1 MPTSPEVLT
10 GSAAILAAV
19 KGGLTLALIGLG
31 IVFVVQSLTTVAVTL
46 MRQLDARWQADE
58 SVAAQTTASAEEAT
72 IDHTTLVLLTAAV
85 TTVLQGR
92 AFTLRRIRRVRP
104 RAAAQAGWLA
114 EGRAVL
120 HGSHAVRRGGR

>member
-1 MPTSPEVLT
+1 MTSPETLT
-10 GSAAILAAV
+10 GTAAV
-19 KGGLTLALIGLG
+19 IAALKSGVTLTLIGLG
-31 IVFVVQSLTTVAVTL
+31 IVFVVQGLITAVVAL
-46 MRQLDARWQADE
+46 MRRVDE
-58 SVAAQTTASAEEAT
+58 GWHAQEKVAAQSTASAEEAT

-92 AFTLRRIRRVRP
+92 AFTLRRIRRVLP
-104 RAAAQAGWLA
+104 RAAAQAGWQA

>member
-1 MPTSPEVLT
+1 MSLPEALT
-10 GSAAILAAV
+10 TTGTVLAAL
-19 KGGLTLALIGLG
+19 KGGLTLTLIGLG
-31 IVFVVQSLTTVAVTL
+31 IVFVVQALITVVVAL
-46 MRQLDARWQADE
+46 MRRVDE
-58 SVAAQTTASAEEAT
+58 GWHAEEKIAAQTTASAEEAT

-92 AFTLRRIRRVRP
+92 AFTLRRIRRVMP
-104 RAAAQAGWLA
+104 RAAAQAGWQA